1 MINKSGRRTRAD
13 KEFDDF
19 GKEPVVER
27 TYSDRELQDFHN
39 KIQKYHEP
47 KTIQNPNAEDFGQ
60 TYLILNFNKLAV
72 AFGAFRIVEQGTDPE
87 GKPVKY
93 YLSTPERYL
102 QLNNLW
108 KAYEDW
114 RKKMDWV
121 AEKEAERLEQVSETV
136 AF

>member
-72 AFGAFRIVEQGTDPE
+72 AFGAYREVDGSN
-87 GKPVKY
+87 GAKY
-93 YLSTPERYL
+93 YLSTSERYL

-108 KAYEDW
+108 KQYEDY
-114 RKKMDWV
+114 RRRLDWM
-121 AEKEAERLEQVSETV
+121 ADKEAERLEQVAETV

>member
-1 MINKSGRRTRAD
+1 MINKKARTRAD

-27 TYSDRELQDFHN
+27 VYSDKELQDFHN
-39 KIQKYHEP
+39 LIQKYHEP

-72 AFGAFRIVEQGTDPE
+72 AFGAYREVDGSN
-87 GKPVKY
+87 GAKY
-93 YLSTPERYL
+93 YLSTSERYL

-108 KAYEDW
+108 KQYEDYR
-114 RKKMDWV
+114 RKLDWV
-121 AEKEAERLEQVSETV
+121 ADREAERIGQISESV